1 MANRTWQGDLQMLLW
16 NEPNFEHEAQTQN
29 WRSHGLQWGETRDLS
44 PAHHSEEMQNY
55 NTSNIIFKCE
65 SSAGDWKLNTTI
77 AFYFKSTSRCWRR
90 DFPFLLI
97 SLMRV
102 NIATL
107 ISCSTRLL
115 VSLTSFILK
124 NKQKTMDWLSV
135 TWHFTAKK
143 KNKLTTCF
151 TSNIMKVLVVY
162 TFYREI
168 TSHNHICVYLYIY
181 RFIYLYSNHVTMK
194 NLYLML

>member
-1 MANRTWQGDLQMLLW
+1 MTRRFADAPLKRAQFWTRGTDTKLK
-16 NEPNFEHEAQTQN
+16 EPRAPMRRNK
-29 WRSHGLQWGETRDLS
+29 R
-44 PAHHSEEMQNY
+44 
-55 NTSNIIFKCE
+55 
-65 SSAGDWKLNTTI
+65 
-77 AFYFKSTSRCWRR
+77 FKSSTPLRGDAELQHLKHHFQMWVLSRGLETQHHHCFLFQEYLKVLKERFSLFI
-90 DFPFLLI
+90 DFIDEGEYSHFDFLFY
-97 SLMRV
+97 
-102 NIATL
+102 
-107 ISCSTRLL
+107 
-115 VSLTSFILK
+115 SFVGFIDFFYPK
-124 NKQKTMDWLSV
+124 KQTKTMDWLSV

-143 KNKLTTCF
+143 KKNLTTCF

>member
-1 MANRTWQGDLQMLLW
+1 MLLW

-29 WRSHGLQWGETRDLS
+29 WRSHRLQWGETRDLS

-143 KNKLTTCF
+143 KKNWQQQLNFKYYESPCSFHIL
-151 TSNIMKVLVVY
+151 
-162 TFYREI
+162 YREI
-168 TSHNHICVYLYIY
+168 EGNNLPQSHLYI
-181 RFIYLYSNHVTMK
+181 FIYLYISIQIMSLWK
-194 NLYLML
+194 IYIWCFKLLR